1 VKGKTLGSRYKIIK
15 YIAKGGFG
23 KTYLAEDTQLPGKD
37 QCVVK
42 QLYPSIEDPEF
53 LATARRLFKTEAATL
68 HNLGHYNQIPKL
80 LAYFEEEEKFYL
92 VQQYIEGHTLATELT
107 PGQVW
112 SETKVIELL
121 ADGLNILGFIHS
133 QGVIHRDV
141 KPDNLIRRNSD
152 GKLVLVDFGTVKEV
166 LQEQTQIGRCTVA
179 VGTQGYMST
188 EQARGK
194 PRLTSD
200 LYALGVIGIQAIT
213 GIPPLALHE
222 DDQGEL
228 IWQSIADVS
237 DELAGILTK
246 MTRYHFKDRYQSAEE
261 ALQVLQ
267 ALYGNVAT
275 DSQSTTLK
283 YTTTKLQ
290 LNSSGSTNLSDETST
305 SSSSSPIDK
314 PRGQNAIASKLET
327 PPATKVSLVPG
338 INSQTSPTKKN
349 SGKSKVFTACGIA
362 IAIAGAVT
370 GGMYF
375 FNQSS
380 AKVDNLILLHGDKK
394 FTECQEKARAIITD
408 KANNSLLI
416 NQGKEFEV
424 KCGLG
429 LAQNQAELTQFAA
442 ALAIAKEL
450 PTGTPVDAELQ
461 QQIDNWSEKILLQA
475 EELYENQGE
484 LQAAIKI
491 AQQIPQDATI
501 KQKAL
506 DAQAAWETEVK
517 TNQEIIAAAQKALNE
532 SKWDDAQ
539 QEIAKI
545 DGSTSVYWQQEAKTV
560 AENIENAIANA
571 AQNAQPETPPIIIP
585 SQPDPPVTPKPK
597 NSVTPKQ
604 EISPPV
610 KTPTKRVNQG
620 SGFRED
626 L

>member
-1 VKGKTLGSRYKIIK
+1 MKGKTLGSRYKIIK

-23 KTYLAEDTQLPGKD
+23 KTYLAEDTQLPDKD

-68 HNLGHYNQIPKL
+68 HNLGHHNQIPQL

-92 VQQYIEGHTLATELT
+92 VQQYIEGQTLATELT

-121 ADGLNILGFIHS
+121 KDGLNILGFIHS

-141 KPDNLIRRNSD
+141 KPDNLIRRNCD

-166 LQEQTQIGRCTVA
+166 LQEQTQIGRATIA

-194 PRLTSD
+194 PRPTSD
-200 LYALGVIGIQAIT
+200 LYALGIIGIQAIT

-237 DELAGILTK
+237 DRLAGILTK

-267 ALYGNVAT
+267 ALSGNPAT
-275 DSQSTTLK
+275 DSQSTTLG

-290 LNSSGSTNLSDETST
+290 VDSSGSINLSDETGT
-305 SSSSSPIDK
+305 SSRLSPIDK
-314 PRGQNAIASKLET
+314 PRTQNAIASNFET
-327 PPATKVSLVPG
+327 YPATNINFDSG
-338 INSQTSPTKKN
+338 INSQTRIGKRN
-349 SGKSKVFTACGIA
+349 SDKLKVFTVLGIA
-362 IAIAGAVT
+362 IAIAATVA
-370 GGMYF
+370 GGIYF
-375 FNQSS
+375 FNRNS
-380 AKVDNLILLHGDKK
+380 APVDHLVLLYGEEK
-394 FTECQEKARAIITD
+394 FIECQKEARTIIAD
-408 KANNSLLI
+408 KTNNNLLI

-429 LAQNQAELTQFAA
+429 LAQKQAELTQFAA
-442 ALAIAKEL
+442 ALAIAKDL
-450 PTGTPVDAELQ
+450 PTDTPVDAELQ
-461 QQIDNWSEKILLQA
+461 QQIDNWSAKILLEA
-475 EELYENQGE
+475 EKLYENQGQ
-484 LQAAIKI
+484 LQAAIEM

-517 TNQEIIAAAQKALNE
+517 TNQEIIAAAQKALNASE
-532 SKWDDAQ
+532 WEDAQ

-545 DGSTSVYWQQEAKTV
+545 DSSNSVYWQQEAKAV
-560 AENIENAIANA
+560 NENIQNGIANA
-571 AQNAQPETPPIIIP
+571 VQNAPPETPPIIIP
-585 SQPDPPVTPKPK
+585 RQPDPPVTPK
-597 NSVTPKQ
+597 Q
-604 EISPPV
+604 EILPPV
-610 KTPTKRVNQG
+610 KTPTKRIDQG
-620 SGFRED
+620 SGFRKD